1 MKSTSVRDVLV
12 VVSILGGLLFG
23 GLSVGFTATDKAGA
37 QMMGPGMMGPGMMGP
52 GMMQNGGF
60 FNTFP
65 YTTGNRTGSI
75 PISPLIGRAMSRV
88 HISLSNASINAEEAV
103 GTNSHAV
110 SGGLGTQLGYLAY
123 TVWVADSNYRTFH
136 MVTVDAGNG
145 KVLSNQPVFGSS
157 FGMMGSMMMGPGMM
171 MYRGT
176 PYPNLITNSTSGVR
190 PSSGMIVTIVT
201 DAQNMGDKAFQPN
214 PVSTKVG
221 GTLTWVNSDTLDH
234 TVTSGNGPNDPNVG
248 TQFNSGV
255 LAQGQTF
262 AHTFKKAGEFNY
274 FCQLHP
280 NMVGEVIVK

>member
-12 VVSILGGLLFG
+12 VVSILGGLFG
-23 GLSVGFTATDKAGA
+23 VLSVGFTFMDKAGA
-37 QMMGPGMMGPGMMGP
+37 QMMGPGMM
-52 GMMQNGGF
+52 QNGGF
-60 FNTFP
+60 FTVNK
-65 YTTGNRTGSI
+65 TGSI
-75 PISPLIGRAMSRV
+75 PISPLIGQAMSRV
-88 HISLSNASINAEEAV
+88 HISLSNASVNAEKAV
-103 GTNSHAV
+103 GTNSHAI

-136 MVTVDAGNG
+136 VVVVDAGNG
-145 KVLSNQPVFGSS
+145 KVLSNQPLIGSS

-171 MYRGT
+171 MYRGI
-176 PYPNLITNSTSGVR
+176 PYPKLITNSTSGVR

-214 PVSTKVG
+214 PVNIKVG
-221 GTLTWVNSDTLDH
+221 ITLTWVNSDTLDH
-234 TVTSGNGPNDPNVG
+234 TVTSGSGPNDPNVG

-262 AHTFKKAGEFNY
+262 SHSFKKAGEFDY